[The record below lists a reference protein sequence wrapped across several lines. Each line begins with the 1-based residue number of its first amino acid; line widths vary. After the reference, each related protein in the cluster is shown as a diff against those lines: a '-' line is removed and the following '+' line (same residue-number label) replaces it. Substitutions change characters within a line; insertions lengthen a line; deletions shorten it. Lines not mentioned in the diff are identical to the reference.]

1 MDDPVGAA
9 LAEAAVE
16 LRDLVVVR
24 GGRPVLDGMSLH
36 VGAGTVTGL
45 LGPSGAGKTTLL
57 RAIVGVQ
64 RIASGR
70 VRVLGCPAGA
80 AELRSR
86 IGYLTQAPAVY
97 GDLSV
102 AENLRYFAAVTG
114 AGRGRIAELLE
125 SLRIADLSRRVVGH
139 LSGGQRARVSL
150 AVALVGDP
158 ELLVLDEPTVG
169 LDPLLRRDLWD
180 LFHRLAA
187 DGRTLLISTH
197 VMDEARRC
205 TDLLLLH
212 DGRLLAAGPPDTV
225 AGSAD
230 ADAVEDA
237 FLRLV
242 EAREPAVARP

>member
-1 MDDPVGAA
+1 MDEPEPAA
-9 LAEAAVE
+9 PAGAAVE
-16 LRDLVVVR
+16 IRDLLVVR
-24 GGRPVLDGMSLH
+24 GGRPVLDRVSLR
-36 VGAGTVTGL
+36 VAAGTVTGL
-45 LGPSGAGKTTLL
+45 LGPSGAGKTTLM
-57 RAIVGVQ
+57 RAVVGVQ
-64 RIASGR
+64 RIASGD
-70 VRVLGCPAGA
+70 VRVLGRPAGA

-114 AGRGRIAELLE
+114 AAPGRVAEVLE
-125 SLRIADLSRRVVGH
+125 SLRLTDLPGRVVDQ

-169 LDPLLRRDLWD
+169 LDPLLRREMWD
-180 LFHRLAA
+180 LFHRLA
-187 DGRTLLISTH
+187 DGGCTLLISTH

-205 TDLLLLH
+205 TDLVLLH
-212 DGRLLAAGPPDTV
+212 DGRLLAAGPPDTI

-242 EAREPAVARP
+242 EARQPAVARS